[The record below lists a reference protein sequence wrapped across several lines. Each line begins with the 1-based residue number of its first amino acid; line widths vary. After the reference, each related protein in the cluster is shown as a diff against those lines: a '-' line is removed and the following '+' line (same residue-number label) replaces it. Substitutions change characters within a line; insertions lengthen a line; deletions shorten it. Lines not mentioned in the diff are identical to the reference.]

1 MSFEFFIQSIAEG
14 FLVAFII
21 YGLIFEKRLIR
32 FERKAYVF
40 AKACFKSI
48 KAGIKSRVKN
58 LKYRRKIRNISI
70 YKN

>member
-14 FLVAFII
+14 LLVAFII
-21 YGLIFEKRLIR
+21 YGLIFEKHLIR

-40 AKACFKSI
+40 AKACFKNI
-48 KAGIKSRVKN
+48 KAGVRSRVKN
-58 LKYRRKIRNISI
+58 IKYNRRMRNIGI